1 MPDDEWEPIA
11 EVRATEE
18 KIRGAGKDVTFHLY
32 PGTKLWF
39 FEENRPLEYDRDASD
54 LAWKRTIECLDNKPR

>member
-32 PGTKLWF
+32 PGTKHWF

-54 LAWKRTIECLDNKPR
+54 LAWKRTIEFLDNKLR